1 MAKPNYRNLWDKLIS
16 DICWELV
23 QLEKLPPKAA
33 TVEDMWVKHT
43 LWNVLRK
50 MCALHK
56 LPPEL
61 QKPKE
66 LTRPLF
72 EEKQDGSH
80 K

>member
-1 MAKPNYRNLWDKLIS
+1 MTKANYRNLWDKLIS
-16 DICWELV
+16 DICWELI
-23 QLEKLPPKAA
+23 QIEKQPKQS
-33 TVEDMWVKHT
+33 VEDYWVKCT

-56 LPPEL
+56 LPLEM

-72 EEKQDGSH
+72 EE
-80 K
+80 